1 MKDAVLVCVLCAA
14 LLLDGCGGDN
24 NVASDTDVAPSST
37 ANRNE
42 PISVSPKNP
51 NQPTNAPLDPP
62 ASLIQSSQR
71 ESASRTVAQAYA
83 GCMNTSV
90 ALSYEEQRLVN
101 VLPGNTTPFA
111 EQILA
116 ASGFDHFGPDFSGRL
131 CEDGAIRSFD
141 DAVRI
146 VKIAGEGLWN
156 AAVDRVQ
163 GRSVSGTLPR
173 SDDRMLYWARLKM
186 TRVLRQWAPQVTL
199 TTFERAQLQWVLERA
214 SRGQYAIQFA
224 PGKGVKRIIISGFDP
239 FTLGTPGATHSSTNI
254 RTGNPS
260 GAIALALA
268 NRSIKLVDGSTA
280 LIQTYLLPVDYDPFR
295 KGMQE
300 HTLAPFFIGDAR
312 VDASITMSQGDY
324 GAFWIENWHGRY
336 HAAAFADNLGT
347 TIGNPFGAPLLPG
360 MQDADIYPP
369 DDVLSYDPQPW
380 QLDQPE
386 QYTTTTL
393 PVATIIGAN
402 SGAAITEPGSSQPGG
417 YKVAWHTNHDDF
429 KNCGNSIETSFNS
442 DTESLPYPPPT
453 NPVPPAA
460 TSCAYRGGG
469 GNYLSN
475 ESGYRNTQLR
485 DTLNPQRTIFAGHLH
500 VPVMTNFSDGDDGKL
515 SDSLFESYRDTIVQ
529 QATNIVTA
537 IAGAIQ

>member
-1 MKDAVLVCVLCAA
+1 
-14 LLLDGCGGDN
+14 
-24 NVASDTDVAPSST
+24 
-37 ANRNE
+37 
-42 PISVSPKNP
+42 
-51 NQPTNAPLDPP
+51 
-62 ASLIQSSQR
+62 
-71 ESASRTVAQAYA
+71 
-83 GCMNTSV
+83 MNTSTT
-90 ALSYEEQRLVN
+90 LSYEEQRLVN

-111 EQILA
+111 DQILT
-116 ASGFDHFGPDFSGRL
+116 ASNFDHFGPDFSKQL
-131 CEDGAIRSFD
+131 CEDGAIRSFT

-186 TRVLRQWAPQVTL
+186 TQILRQWVPQITL

-239 FTLGTPGATHSSTNI
+239 FTLGTPGANHPSTNI
-254 RTGNPS
+254 RIGNPS

-268 NRSIKLVDGSTA
+268 NRSIKLANGSTA
-280 LIQTYLLPVDYDPFR
+280 LIQTYLLPVNYDPFR

-312 VDASITMSQGDY
+312 VDASITMSQGGY

-347 TIGNPFGAPLLPG
+347 TIGDPFRAPLLPG

-369 DDVLSYDPQPW
+369 DDVLGYDPQPW
-380 QLDQPE
+380 QRDQPE

-393 PVATIIGAN
+393 PVATIIAAN

-417 YKVAWHTNHDDF
+417 YKVIWHTNHDDF
-429 KNCGNSIETSFNS
+429 KDCNKAITTSFNS
-442 DTESLPYPPPT
+442 DTESQPYPPPT
-453 NPVPPAA
+453 APIPATA
-460 TSCAYRGGG
+460 TSCAFNGGG

-485 DTLNPQRTIFAGHLH
+485 DKLNPQHTIFAGHLH
-500 VPVMTNFSDGDDGKL
+500 VPVMTNFSDGDDGTL

-537 IAGAIQ
+537 LVGAIY